1 VRFTPLTPSVSND
14 KFTSSTAQD
23 VRIAGAARVKRV
35 DAPHVIARLH
45 AALDDRMIVDSDV
58 IRRAGRAWSD
68 YCH

>member
-1 VRFTPLTPSVSND
+1 
-14 KFTSSTAQD
+14 

-35 DAPHVIARLH
+35 DAPHVKIARLH